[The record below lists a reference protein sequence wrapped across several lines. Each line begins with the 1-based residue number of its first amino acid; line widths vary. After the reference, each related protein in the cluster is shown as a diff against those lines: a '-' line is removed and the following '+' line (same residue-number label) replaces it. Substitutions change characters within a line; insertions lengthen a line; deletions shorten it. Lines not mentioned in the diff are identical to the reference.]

1 MAEAHLGF
9 RFKLQGLKFR
19 CPKMSADARRCTQ
32 MSANTGGARPGA
44 ACSPIWSHAH
54 TFSHRTPPPFQ
65 LITPARPQT
74 RAAVESNDAGA
85 PPDARPHQQDDTT
98 SCASISE
105 AAVVKPE
112 EENISR
118 TTRIM
123 RRVVVNHLV
132 NRRNPLGQKILKN
145 KEISEW
151 IGIPRI
157 FEEYY
162 NRP

>member
-1 MAEAHLGF
+1 MKQNATSDHLQSGDQAPP
-9 RFKLQGLKFR
+9 RYMQ
-19 CPKMSADARRCTQ
+19 MHADARRCPLIRGR
-32 MSANTGGARPGA
+32 AAPGA
-44 ACSPIWSHAH
+44 SSTPISSHAQ
-54 TFSHRTPPPFQ
+54 TFPHRTPPPFQ